1 MPQAS
6 PNQSPDYHFLLVAPN
21 LGAEWLFDAARAYW
35 ERFAPTILPDFTFL
49 ALIPPDKTVIVTV
62 ICRRDTSAQLGVQL
76 AQIDPNAYYDAVV
89 FDMFDDA
96 RNELNR
102 RASLSQPFGV
112 PLIQGT
118 VTPTGTEAFIPT
130 PRLFPT
136 NPPAGFITEAPP
148 IPSPSETPSPTETPA
163 LSPVPSEDQPVP
175 LSPTPGSIL
184 GG

>member
-6 PNQSPDYHFLLVAPN
+6 PNQSPDYHFLLIAPN
-21 LGAEWLFDAARAYW
+21 LGAEWLFDAARSYW
-35 ERFAPTILPDFTFL
+35 ERFTPTILPDFNFL
-49 ALIPPDKTVIVTV
+49 ALLPPDKTVIVTV

-89 FDMFDDA
+89 FDIFEDA
-96 RNELNR
+96 KNELNR

-112 PLIQGT
+112 PLIEGSP
-118 VTPTGTEAFIPT
+118 TPTGTEAFIPT

-136 NPPAGFITEAPP
+136 NPPAGFITEVPATP
-148 IPSPSETPSPTETPA
+148 TPSPTPA

-175 LSPTPGSIL
+175 LSPTPGSIF
-184 GG
+184 GS